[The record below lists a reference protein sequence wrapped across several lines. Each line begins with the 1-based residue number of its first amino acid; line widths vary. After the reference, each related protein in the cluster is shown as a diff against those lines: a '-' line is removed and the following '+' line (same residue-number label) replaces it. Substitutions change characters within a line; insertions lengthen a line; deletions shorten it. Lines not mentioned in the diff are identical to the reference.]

1 MPEKVSWYTD
11 IAFKDA
17 VTHFLVCWA
26 LGKKLSVLAFSLE
39 LPLR

>member
-26 LGKKLSVLAFSLE
+26 FGKKIVSISFQFGITT
-39 LPLR
+39 